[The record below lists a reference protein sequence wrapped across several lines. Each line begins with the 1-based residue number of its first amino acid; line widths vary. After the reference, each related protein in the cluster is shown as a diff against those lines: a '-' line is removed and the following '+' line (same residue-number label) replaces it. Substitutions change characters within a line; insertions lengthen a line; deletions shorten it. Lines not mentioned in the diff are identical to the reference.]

1 MASGAQP
8 ALVSGMARVHPEQE
22 DGPMPESP
30 EVEVLA
36 RHVRE
41 RAEGRRIAAL
51 ELEEFRVLKTR
62 DRRTDDLAGATVSSV
77 ARHGKHLSL
86 ATDGPALVVSF
97 GRAGWMRDL
106 PSTVPAPDGASATG
120 AVEAAP
126 VARLLFDDGTGF
138 VFTDAGE
145 WLSFGLSIVGAPS
158 EVPSVAKLGP
168 DPLTGAFT
176 RDDLARITSGRRK
189 QLKAL
194 LQEQESVAGIGNAY
208 SDEILHVAR
217 LSPLMHAAALTTDEL
232 ARLYDAIR
240 VVLSGALSARAGVP
254 VDQLK
259 AHKVASMR
267 VHGRTGEAC
276 LVCGGEVADIP
287 GSKGSGQ
294 YCPVCQGQA

>member
-1 MASGAQP
+1 
-8 ALVSGMARVHPEQE
+8 
-22 DGPMPESP
+22 MPESP

-36 RHVRE
+36 RHVRA
-41 RAEGRRIAAL
+41 RAEGRRIVAL

-62 DRRTDDLAGATVSSV
+62 DRRAEELAGATVSSV
-77 ARHGKHLSL
+77 ARHGKHLSI
-86 ATDGPALVVSF
+86 ATDGPVLVVSF
-97 GRAGWMRDL
+97 GRAGWLRDI
-106 PSTVPAPDGASATG
+106 VPPQQAADGDTSEVAAG
-120 AVEAAP
+120 AVAAP
-126 VARLLFDDGTGF
+126 VARLRFDDGTGF

-158 EVPSVAKLGP
+158 EVASVAKLGP

-217 LSPLMHAAALTTDEL
+217 LSPLMHAAVLTTDEL
-232 ARLYDAIR
+232 ARLYDAIGD
-240 VVLSGALSARAGVP
+240 VLSGALSARAGVP

-276 LVCGGEVADIP
+276 FVCGGEVADIP